1 MIKNVLLFLFV
12 SLCVISLNAKK
23 ISESECLAA
32 EVNFIF
38 AGGECIEY
46 RAYEGDSNDRIM
58 IVVHGTW
65 DEGTNTLGRYAP
77 FAETLNMNTDVTTI
91 AVALPGYSHSSTN
104 NFTALAHEGVKNLA
118 AKKEYVEF
126 LGKLIYELK
135 EKFEAKEVTYV
146 GHSAGAMMG
155 ATLTGLRPELIQ
167 NIALAGGRYDIHK
180 TEKGDDLISFID
192 VINNVD
198 KKTKYL
204 FIYGTKDEI
213 SKPEVTTSFFEIA
226 KKKGLNAKLIKVEG
240 APHLDLDMTN
250 TSIEAIIKMLE
261 EE

>member
-1 MIKNVLLFLFV
+1 MWN
-12 SLCVISLNAKK
+12 
-23 ISESECLAA
+23 
-32 EVNFIF
+32 
-38 AGGECIEY
+38 
-46 RAYEGDSNDRIM
+46 
-58 IVVHGTW
+58 
-65 DEGTNTLGRYAP
+65 
-77 FAETLNMNTDVTTI
+77 
-91 AVALPGYSHSSTN
+91 
-104 NFTALAHEGVKNLA
+104 
-118 AKKEYVEF
+118 F

-226 KKKGLNAKLIKVEG
+226 KKKGLNAKLI
-240 APHLDLDMTN
+240 
-250 TSIEAIIKMLE
+250 TSRRSTTFRS
-261 EE
+261 